1 MPRSWAIVTGAGSG
15 IGAALTHRLLSA
27 DISVVAV
34 GRRQSALDRTAA
46 GASAEPGATASLLT
60 LAADIASADGQAAI
74 LSAVPYE
81 DEVRFL
87 VHNAAVGD
95 PSPVGGNM
103 DVDAFRYSLEVN
115 VVAPLALTQA
125 LLPRLSAAGS
135 GGGRVLHLGTGV
147 AHMVQPGTGTYGIS
161 KLAFHRLYQ
170 QLSVDLQGA
179 GVWVGSARPGVV
191 ATEGMIDHV
200 AKANRLGLP
209 HAEYFN
215 ALFAEG
221 GGGMQEVGVVAEFLW
236 ALLHACPAEEFGLHE
251 YSVNQATAWWAGS
264 DKAHL

>member
-15 IGAALTHRLLSA
+15 IGAALTHRLLA
-27 DISVVAV
+27 AGVSVVAV
-34 GRRQSALDRTAA
+34 GRRQSALDRTATA
-46 GASAEPGATASLLT
+46 APTAKAASLLT
-60 LAADIASADGQAAI
+60 LAADIASVDGQEAVC
-74 LSAVPYE
+74 SAVPVDAE
-81 DEVRFL
+81 LRFL
-87 VHNAAVGD
+87 IHNAAVGD
-95 PSPVGGNM
+95 PSPVGGKM
-103 DVDAFRYSLEVN
+103 DVDAFRYALEVN

-125 LLPRLSAAGS
+125 LLPRLSSASS

-147 AHMVQPGTGTYGIS
+147 AHTVQPGTGTYGIS

-191 ATEGMIDHV
+191 PTEGMIDHV
-200 AKANRLGLP
+200 AKANELGLP

-215 ALFAEG
+215 RLFAEG
-221 GGGMQEVGVVAEFLW
+221 GDGMQDAHVVAEFLW
-236 ALLHACPAEEFGLHE
+236 LLLTVCPAEEFGAQE
-251 YSVNQATAWWAGS
+251 WSVNQATAWWSGS

>member
-1 MPRSWAIVTGAGSG
+1 MPRSWAIITGAGSG
-15 IGAALTHRLLSA
+15 IGAALTHRLLKA

-34 GRRQSALDRTAA
+34 GRRQSALDQTARA
-46 GASAEPGATASLLT
+46 AASAASGASLLT
-60 LAADIASADGQAAI
+60 LAADIASVDGQEAI
-74 LSAVPYE
+74 CSAVPFDGE
-81 DEVRFL
+81 LRFL
-87 VHNAAVGD
+87 IHNAAVGD
-95 PSPVGGNM
+95 PSPVGGKM
-103 DVDAFRYSLEVN
+103 DVDAFRYAMEVN

-125 LLPRLSAAGS
+125 LLPRLSTASS

-147 AHMVQPGTGTYGIS
+147 AHMVQPGTGIYGIS

-191 ATEGMIDHV
+191 PTEGMIDHV
-200 AKANRLGLP
+200 HKANQLGLP

-215 ALFAEG
+215 NLFAG
-221 GGGMQEVGVVAEFLW
+221 GADGMQDVRVVAEFLW
-236 ALLHACPAEEFGLHE
+236 SLLTVCPVDEFGKQE
-251 YSVNQATAWWAGS
+251 WSVNQATAWWTGS